1 MIETRTGPQ
10 LLLVEDDP
18 LLRDALV
25 ALLENSGFAVHEAGN
40 GTTAIRTAT
49 EHRPDLVL
57 LDLGL
62 PDMAGLE
69 VVRQLK
75 ADPMTAAIRIVAV
88 TGRAGS
94 EERTRCLSAGCDAY
108 LVKPVPPRE
117 LVRVIREKLG
127 KPAAPE
133 NKP

>member
-1 MIETRTGPQ
+1 MIDAPINPR

-40 GTTAIRTAT
+40 GATAIRTAS

-62 PDMAGLE
+62 PDMTGLD

-75 ADPMTAAIRIVAV
+75 ADPLTANILILAV

-94 EERTRCLSAGCDAY
+94 EERTRCLNAGCDGY

-127 KPAAPE
+127 
-133 NKP
+133 

>member
-1 MIETRTGPQ
+1 MIDASVNRR

-25 ALLENSGFAVHEAGN
+25 LLLENSGFAVHEAGN
-40 GTTAIRTAT
+40 GAAALRTAA
-49 EHRPDLVL
+49 EHRPDLML

-62 PDMAGLE
+62 PDMAGLD

-75 ADPMTAAIRIVAV
+75 ADPITAGIIVLAV

-94 EERTRCLSAGCDAY
+94 EERTRCLSAGCDGY

-127 KPAAPE
+127 
-133 NKP
+133 N